1 MPIITSFCLSLITK
15 SSIFLIFQFTINR
28 SVDCKVFLFYFIL
41 FFRFC
46 RDYLSLSLFPTFNF
60 FFLFSFA
67 LTVGKMADI
76 S

>member
-28 SVDCKVFLFYFIL
+28 SVDRKVFLFYFIL

-46 RDYLSLSLFPTFNF
+46 RDYLSLSLSFQRLIFFF
-60 FFLFSFA
+60 FFL
-67 LTVGKMADI
+67 LL
-76 S
+76 